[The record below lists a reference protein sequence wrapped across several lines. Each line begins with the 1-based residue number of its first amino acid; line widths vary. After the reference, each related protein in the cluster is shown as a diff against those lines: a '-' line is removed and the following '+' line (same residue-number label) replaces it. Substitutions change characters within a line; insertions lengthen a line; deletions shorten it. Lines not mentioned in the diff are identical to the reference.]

1 MRINK
6 GINNYIQK
14 IYPEVANNFESESES
29 ESQSEDYSIIEK
41 NVKKEIYKKNNKQ
54 HKTQELS
61 FRINSD
67 ENQNLHGGGMMIDYT
82 EIKDKPNGGFPPIYL
97 LSKNDI
103 DKFTINKR
111 EFATVKNSISI
122 KDILKN
128 RKLI

>member
-29 ESQSEDYSIIEK
+29 ESEDNSIIEK

-54 HKTQELS
+54 
-61 FRINSD
+61 F
-67 ENQNLHGGGMMIDYT
+67 GGGMMRDYN

-103 DKFTINKR
+103 EKFTINKR